1 MTTFEDLLAADGKL
15 VYKTHGTSMEPMLRQ
30 DRDIVIVK
38 VPEGRLKV
46 NDVALY
52 RRGPKYVLHRVIA
65 VCDGYYLIR
74 GDNTYA
80 TEKVPDSAVIGV
92 LSAFKRKGKDYS
104 VTDPSYL
111 RYVRRRNAT
120 YPVRRICYGI
130 YVRLK
135 RCAKKLGLA
144 PLLKKL
150 LRRGK
155 RHGEESPDA

>member
-30 DRDIVIVK
+30 DRDLVIVK
-38 VPEGRLKV
+38 VPDGRLKV

-65 VCDGYYLIR
+65 VCDGFYLIR

-104 VTDPSYL
+104 VTDVSYL
-111 RYVRRRNAT
+111 RYVRFCNAT
-120 YPVRRICYGI
+120 YPFRCFFYRIRRGLIKI
-130 YVRLK
+130 AV
-135 RCAKKLGLA
+135 KLGVA
-144 PLLKKL
+144 PALRK
-150 LRRGK
+150 LRRRLRRSG
-155 RHGEESPDA
+155 A